1 MAAGHVG
8 QPSVSMLESSA
19 TIFFGL
25 LNIALALN
33 RMQQF
38 LQDTVIFF
46 HFCHSYHRVPD
57 YHTDCQRKKKSNH
70 SFLHA
75 KDRLMYSHVWRESLR
90 QSPGN
95 LCFLY
100 SESNLL

>member
-1 MAAGHVG
+1 MAAGHLG
-8 QPSVSMLESSA
+8 QPSISLLESSA

-57 YHTDCQRKKKSNH
+57 YHTYCQRKNNKITPFYMQKI
-70 SFLHA
+70 
-75 KDRLMYSHVWRESLR
+75 V
-90 QSPGN
+90 
-95 LCFLY
+95 
-100 SESNLL
+100 